1 MAGPHIHVPFE
12 KIAEHLSFLNT
23 HRPNLEIYFNAG
35 VLDAID
41 PQSLDALRKSLD
53 YTPSLSL
60 HAPFMDLC
68 PGAVDNRVREVT
80 VFRFDQMLQ
89 LARVLK
95 AECIVF
101 HSGYEKWKYGLSTG
115 LWLQKSLETWKPLNE
130 QAKSAGV
137 KIAIENIFED
147 SPANLGLL
155 MKEMDSGNFGVCFDT
170 GHCNLFSKVPLHEW
184 LDSLGPYIIE
194 LHLHDND
201 KSADQHLPIGDG
213 TFDFRAL
220 FSALKSTVPIIHTI
234 EAHSPERV
242 LKSISRLDELISYLK
257 TTS

>member
-1 MAGPHIHVPFE
+1 MAGPHIHVPYD
-12 KIAEHLSFLNT
+12 KIAENLSFLNT
-23 HRPNLEIYFNAG
+23 HRPNLEIYFNAD

-41 PQSLDALRKSLD
+41 TRSLEALRKSLE
-53 YTPSLSL
+53 YTPSLSM

-68 PGAVDNRVREVT
+68 PGAVDTKVREVT
-80 VFRFDQMLQ
+80 VSRFNQMFQ
-89 LARVLK
+89 LAQVLK
-95 AECIVF
+95 PECVVF

-130 QAKSAGV
+130 KAQSIGV

-147 SPANLGLL
+147 SPANLSLL
-155 MKEMDSGNFGVCFDT
+155 MKEMDSGNFGICFDT
-170 GHCNLFSKVPLHEW
+170 GHCNLFSKVPLNEW
-184 LDSLGPYIIE
+184 LDSLGTYILE

-201 KSADQHLPIGDG
+201 RSADQHLPIGDG

-220 FSALKSTVPIIHTI
+220 FSALKSNVAIIHTI

-242 LKSISRLDELISYLK
+242 LKSISRLDELK
-257 TTS
+257 VCE